1 MGLDTRRRNEHAS
14 VEQFACRYLS
24 GVFLKHTRQRR
35 GGKHRQADEQRG
47 EVETSGGGGT
57 QIKGGSR
64 HKKKQKENEKKNDSK
79 KRQERKNSSAQ
90 DKNMK
95 SKCYKSTKILKT

>member
-1 MGLDTRRRNEHAS
+1 M
-14 VEQFACRYLS
+14 EQFACRYLS

-64 HKKKQKENEKKNDSK
+64 HKKKQKENEKKKMTAKNV
-79 KRQERKNSSAQ
+79 KRE
-90 DKNMK
+90 
-95 SKCYKSTKILKT
+95 KIPVHKTRT